1 MRDGTEWD
9 GMNNGCSF
17 MVMVGAGIAAVGV
30 YDFPHCDSFGDV
42 PRARAASYFKMVENS
57 RKKSSIVKLI
67 SMKEDIWCAGLSL
80 GFSWAR

>member
-30 YDFPHCDSFGDV
+30 YDFPHCDDSFGDV
-42 PRARAASYFKMVENS
+42 PQATSYFKMVENS
-57 RKKSSIVKLI
+57 KKI
-67 SMKEDIWCAGLSL
+67 SG
-80 GFSWAR
+80 